1 MRKEQLAG
9 DDIFVIRDCLTPD
22 ECWYFVTRAEAAGF
36 DDAPINAGLAG
47 QVVRKDV
54 RNKDRVMIDDVPL
67 ARELWDRAKPFVPAT
82 LDLGFNRWAAVGLN
96 ERFRFYR
103 YAPGQRF
110 NWHFDGSFERDAAEE
125 SRITFMVYLT
135 DDFAGGATEFNL
147 KRQGVI
153 RVDDPLLT
161 VTPVAGTA
169 LLFRHA
175 ILHQGATVT
184 KGLKYVL
191 RSDVMYRFAGAI
203 PEKFSFA
210 DAPPNGE

>member
-9 DDIFVIRDCLTPD
+9 DDIFVIRDFLTPD

-54 RNKDRVMIDDVPL
+54 RNNDRVMIDDVPL

-103 YAPGQRF
+103 YDPGERF
-110 NWHFDGSFERDAAEE
+110 RPHTDGYFARTGARSKL
-125 SRITFMVYLT
+125 TFMIYLSGGCDGGETIVYIDA
-135 DDFAGGATEFNL
+135 DDGLPLPDGTVL
-147 KRQGVI
+147 
-153 RVDDPLLT
+153 RVPPEPGKVL
-161 VTPVAGTA
+161 A
-169 LLFRHA
+169 FRHDL
-175 ILHQGATVT
+175 LHEGAAVRA
-184 KGLKYVL
+184 GRKYVL
-191 RSDVMYRFAGAI
+191 RSDVMYLDPPPGGAR
-203 PEKFSFA
+203 
-210 DAPPNGE
+210 DG

>member
-1 MRKEQLAG
+1 MRKELLAG
-9 DDIFVIRDCLTPD
+9 EDVFVIRDFLSAD
-22 ECWYFVTRAEAAGF
+22 ECRQFITRSEAAGF

-54 RNKDRVMIDDVPL
+54 RNNDRVMFDDVPL
-67 ARELWDRAKPFVPAT
+67 ARELWDRVKPFVPAT
-82 LDLGFNRWAAVGLN
+82 LDVGFNRWAAVGLN

-110 NWHFDGSFERDAAEE
+110 NWHFDGCFERDSREE
-125 SRITFMVYLT
+125 SRLTFMVYLS
-135 DDFAGGATEFNL
+135 DDFEGGETEFNL
-147 KRQGVI
+147 KREGVVRDTDPVL
-153 RVDDPLLT
+153 RVKPVT
-161 VTPVAGTA
+161 VTA
-169 LLFRHA
+169 LVFRHA

-203 PEKFSFA
+203 PEAFSFA
-210 DAPPNGE
+210 GANPDGE